1 MNNGKII
8 KGRSVEKYLN
18 RALKLGWKI
27 AKRIDFPNTDMYN
40 YHLVPENGSDGYI
53 CMWCKGKEFEA
64 QYNTEKYHD
73 DNYKGKTLYETGYN
87 KSTLY
92 MGIQFKEV

>member
-1 MNNGKII
+1 MNNNEII
-8 KGRSVEKYLN
+8 KGKSVEKYLD
-18 RALKLGWKI
+18 RALKNGWKI
-27 AKRIDFPNTDMYN
+27 AKRIDFADDQYN

-64 QYNTEKYHD
+64 QYNAEKYHD
-73 DNYKGKTLYETGYN
+73 DNYKGETLYETGYN

-92 MGIQFKEV
+92 MGIQFKEA